1 MFGGDEE
8 SWKFTKASRNQK
20 ADLVRSFKPQSTLNT
35 DLTFCPVRSR
45 PDNLLDQITLYL
57 SVYIPTVLGPVTTF
71 IIGVVCLPFSSGCR
85 SRGLSPC
92 SLLLLPGLVT
102 IHISNY
108 YINLVLADTHENEFH
123 YILVKYGLGFSFIIL
138 SPLLIIATQEEI
150 RDGVKTTF
158 HGRVLCKIETKPVK
172 KKSYKQKSVDFAEN
186 IEEV

>member
-8 SWKFTKASRNQK
+8 SWKFTKGSRNQK

-150 RDGVKTTF
+150 RDGVKKTF
-158 HGRVLCKIETKPVK
+158 KSSVLFAVQNK
-172 KKSYKQKSVDFAEN
+172 VDN
-186 IEEV
+186 